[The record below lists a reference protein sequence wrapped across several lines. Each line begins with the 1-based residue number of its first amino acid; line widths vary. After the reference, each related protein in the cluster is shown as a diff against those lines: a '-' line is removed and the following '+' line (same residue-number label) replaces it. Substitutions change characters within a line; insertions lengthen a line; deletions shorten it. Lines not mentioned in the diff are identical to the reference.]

1 MCNTS
6 PHFIIKSNEV
16 IVIKTYYI
24 EKMDKHRIIGKKI
37 QFENDN
43 VKIYCDIE
51 KDQNAQRLVNKLLQN
66 GTNNVVLDKKLIT
79 CEKLINLLKSN
90 DIKIFD
96 GKWLEKYLILDI
108 LEYIVNK
115 KQIIK
120 AETEIAITANEITDL
135 LIEMIKILS
144 KQYKKLTIVTNHIE
158 KLRKVEKEI
167 KEKEGVLIVLSNNKS
182 KSLLK
187 SQIIINMDFNQEL
200 INQYKIFEEAIIINA
215 EENIKI
221 EAIRFNGIVINN
233 YEVEIGRKEFI
244 WRDGIEK
251 YRQRDL
257 IEAEL
262 YARDTLKN
270 IRRKIQKNNVSIKEL
285 YGVNGII
292 NI

>member
-1 MCNTS
+1 M
-6 PHFIIKSNEV
+6 IA
-16 IVIKTYYI
+16 IKTYYI
-24 EKMDKHRIIGKKI
+24 EKMDKHKIIGRKI
-37 QFENDN
+37 QFKNDN
-43 VKIYCDIE
+43 IKIYMDLE
-51 KDQNAQRLVNKLLQN
+51 KGKNTRKLVKRLLLN
-66 GTNNVVLDKKLIT
+66 ETNNVVIDKELIT
-79 CEKLINLLKSN
+79 CEKLINLLRAN

-108 LEYIVNK
+108 LEYIINK

-158 KLRKVEKEI
+158 KLRKIEKEI
-167 KEKEGVLIVLSNNKS
+167 KEKEGILIILSNNKN

-200 INQYKIFEEAIIINA
+200 INQYRIYEEAIIINA
-215 EENIKI
+215 EENIRI
-221 EAIRFNGIVINN
+221 DAIRFNGIVIND
-233 YEVEIGRKEFI
+233 YEIEIGRKEFI

-262 YARDTLKN
+262 YVRDTYKN
-270 IRRKIQKNNVSIKEL
+270 IRKKIQKNNIKIKEL
-285 YGVNGII
+285 YGINGIVKI
-292 NI
+292 

>member
-1 MCNTS
+1 MIL
-6 PHFIIKSNEV
+6 FIIKSIEV
-16 IVIKTYYI
+16 IAIKTYYI
-24 EKMDKHRIIGKKI
+24 EKMDKHKMIGRKI
-37 QFENDN
+37 QFKNDN
-43 VKIYCDIE
+43 IKIYMDLE
-51 KDQNAQRLVNKLLQN
+51 KEKNIRKLVKRLLLN
-66 GTNNVVLDKKLIT
+66 ETNNVVIDKELIT

-108 LEYIVNK
+108 LEYIINK

-158 KLRKVEKEI
+158 KLRKIEKEI
-167 KEKEGVLIVLSNNKS
+167 KEKEGILIILSNNKN

-187 SQIIINMDFNQEL
+187 LQFIINMDFNQEL
-200 INQYKIFEEAIIINA
+200 INQYKICEEAIIINA
-215 EENIKI
+215 EENIRI
-221 EAIRFNGIVINN
+221 DAIRFNGIVIND
-233 YEVEIGRKEFI
+233 YEIEIGRKEFI

-262 YARDTLKN
+262 YVRDTYKY
-270 IRRKIQKNNVSIKEL
+270 IRKKIQKNNIKIKEL
-285 YGVNGII
+285 YGINGIVRI
-292 NI
+292 

>member
-1 MCNTS
+1 MIL
-6 PHFIIKSNEV
+6 FIIKSIEV
-16 IVIKTYYI
+16 IAIKTYYI
-24 EKMDKHRIIGKKI
+24 EKMDKHKIIGRKI
-37 QFENDN
+37 LFENDN
-43 VKIYCDIE
+43 IKIYMDLE
-51 KDQNAQRLVNKLLQN
+51 KEKNTRKLVKRLLLN
-66 GTNNVVLDKKLIT
+66 ETNNVVIDKELIT
-79 CEKLINLLKSN
+79 CEKLINLLRAN

-108 LEYIVNK
+108 LEYIINK

-158 KLRKVEKEI
+158 KLRKIEKEI
-167 KEKEGVLIVLSNNKS
+167 KEKEGILIILSNNKN

-200 INQYKIFEEAIIINA
+200 INQYRIYEEAIIINA
-215 EENIKI
+215 EENIRI
-221 EAIRFNGIVINN
+221 DAIRFNGIVIND
-233 YEVEIGRKEFI
+233 YEIEIGRKEFI

-262 YARDTLKN
+262 YVRDTYKN
-270 IRRKIQKNNVSIKEL
+270 IRKKIQKNNIKIKEL
-285 YGVNGII
+285 YGINGIVKI
-292 NI
+292 

>member
-1 MCNTS
+1 MIL
-6 PHFIIKSNEV
+6 FIIKSIEV
-16 IVIKTYYI
+16 IAIKTYYI
-24 EKMDKHRIIGKKI
+24 EKMDKHKIIGRKI
-37 QFENDN
+37 QFEKDN
-43 VKIYCDIE
+43 IKIYMDLE
-51 KDQNAQRLVNKLLQN
+51 KGKNTRKLVKRLLLN
-66 GTNNVVLDKKLIT
+66 ETNNVVIDKELIT
-79 CEKLINLLKSN
+79 CEKLINLLRAN

-108 LEYIVNK
+108 LEYIINK

-158 KLRKVEKEI
+158 KLRKIEKEI
-167 KEKEGVLIVLSNNKS
+167 KEKEGILIILSNNKN

-187 SQIIINMDFNQEL
+187 SQVIINMDFNQEL
-200 INQYKIFEEAIIINA
+200 INQYKIYEEAIIINA
-215 EENIKI
+215 EENIRI
-221 EAIRFNGIVINN
+221 DAIRFNGIVIND
-233 YEVEIGRKEFI
+233 YEIEIGRKEFI

-262 YARDTLKN
+262 YVRDTYKN
-270 IRRKIQKNNVSIKEL
+270 IRKKIQKNNIKIKEL
-285 YGVNGII
+285 YGINGIVKI
-292 NI
+292 

>member
-1 MCNTS
+1 
-6 PHFIIKSNEV
+6 
-16 IVIKTYYI
+16 
-24 EKMDKHRIIGKKI
+24 MDKHKIIGRKI

-43 VKIYCDIE
+43 IKIYMDLE
-51 KDQNAQRLVNKLLQN
+51 KGKNTRKLVKRLLLN
-66 GTNNVVLDKKLIT
+66 ETNNVVIDKELIT
-79 CEKLINLLKSN
+79 CEKLINLLRAN

-108 LEYIVNK
+108 LEYIINK

-158 KLRKVEKEI
+158 KLRKIEKEI
-167 KEKEGVLIVLSNNKS
+167 KEK
-182 KSLLK
+182 
-187 SQIIINMDFNQEL
+187 SQVIINMDFNQEL
-200 INQYKIFEEAIIINA
+200 INQYKIYEEAIIINA
-215 EENIKI
+215 EENIRI
-221 EAIRFNGIVINN
+221 DAIRFNGIVIND
-233 YEVEIGRKEFI
+233 YEIEIGRKEFI

-262 YARDTLKN
+262 YVRDTYKN
-270 IRRKIQKNNVSIKEL
+270 IRKKIQKNNIKIKEL
-285 YGVNGII
+285 YGINGIVKI
-292 NI
+292 

>member
-1 MCNTS
+1 M
-6 PHFIIKSNEV
+6 IA
-16 IVIKTYYI
+16 IKTYYI
-24 EKMDKHRIIGKKI
+24 EKMDKHKIIGRKI
-37 QFENDN
+37 QLENDN
-43 VKIYCDIE
+43 IKIYMDLE
-51 KDQNAQRLVNKLLQN
+51 KEKNTRKLVKRLLLN
-66 GTNNVVLDKKLIT
+66 ETNNVVIDKELIT

-108 LEYIVNK
+108 LEYIINK

-158 KLRKVEKEI
+158 KLKKIEKEI
-167 KEKEGVLIVLSNNKS
+167 KEKEGILIILSNNKN

-200 INQYKIFEEAIIINA
+200 INQYRIYEEAIIINA
-215 EENIKI
+215 EENIRI
-221 EAIRFNGIVINN
+221 DAIRFNGIVIND
-233 YEVEIGRKEFI
+233 YEIEIGRKEFI
-244 WRDGIEK
+244 WREGIEK

-262 YARDTLKN
+262 YVRDTYKN
-270 IRRKIQKNNVSIKEL
+270 IRKKIQKNNIKIKEL
-285 YGVNGII
+285 YGINGIVKI
-292 NI
+292 

>member
-1 MCNTS
+1 MIL
-6 PHFIIKSNEV
+6 FIIKSIEV
-16 IVIKTYYI
+16 IAIKTYYI
-24 EKMDKHRIIGKKI
+24 EKMDKHKIIGRKI
-37 QFENDN
+37 QFENTRKL
-43 VKIYCDIE
+43 VK
-51 KDQNAQRLVNKLLQN
+51 RLLLN
-66 GTNNVVLDKKLIT
+66 ETNNVVIDKELMT
-79 CEKLINLLKSN
+79 CEKLINLLRAN

-108 LEYIVNK
+108 LEYIINK

-158 KLRKVEKEI
+158 KLRKIEKEI
-167 KEKEGVLIVLSNNKS
+167 KEKEGILIILSNNKN

-200 INQYKIFEEAIIINA
+200 INQYRIYEEAIIINA
-215 EENIKI
+215 EENIRI
-221 EAIRFNGIVINN
+221 DAIRFNGIVIND
-233 YEVEIGRKEFI
+233 YEIEIGRKEFI

-262 YARDTLKN
+262 YVRDTYKN
-270 IRRKIQKNNVSIKEL
+270 IRKKIQKNNIKIKEL
-285 YGVNGII
+285 YGINGIVKI
-292 NI
+292 

>member
-1 MCNTS
+1 MIL
-6 PHFIIKSNEV
+6 FIIKSIEV
-16 IVIKTYYI
+16 IAIKTYYI
-24 EKMDKHRIIGKKI
+24 EKMDKHKMIGRKI
-37 QFENDN
+37 QFKNDN
-43 VKIYCDIE
+43 IKIYMDLE
-51 KDQNAQRLVNKLLQN
+51 KEKNIRKLVKRLLLN
-66 GTNNVVLDKKLIT
+66 ETNNVVIDKELIT

-108 LEYIVNK
+108 LEYIINK

-158 KLRKVEKEI
+158 KLRKIEKEI
-167 KEKEGVLIVLSNNKS
+167 KEKEGILIILSNNKN

-187 SQIIINMDFNQEL
+187 LQFIINMDFNQEL
-200 INQYKIFEEAIIINA
+200 INQYKICEEAIIINA
-215 EENIKI
+215 EENIRI
-221 EAIRFNGIVINN
+221 DAIRFNGIVIND
-233 YEVEIGRKEFI
+233 YEIEIGRKEFI

-262 YARDTLKN
+262 YVRDTYKN
-270 IRRKIQKNNVSIKEL
+270 IRKKIQKNNIKIKEL
-285 YGVNGII
+285 YGINGIVRI
-292 NI
+292 

>member
-1 MCNTS
+1 MIL
-6 PHFIIKSNEV
+6 FIIKSIEV
-16 IVIKTYYI
+16 IAIKTYYI
-24 EKMDKHRIIGKKI
+24 EKMDKHKIIGRKI
-37 QFENDN
+37 QLENDN
-43 VKIYCDIE
+43 IKIYMDLE
-51 KDQNAQRLVNKLLQN
+51 KGKNTRKLVKRLLLN
-66 GTNNVVLDKKLIT
+66 ETNNVVIDKELIT

-108 LEYIVNK
+108 LEYIINK

-158 KLRKVEKEI
+158 KLRKIEKEI
-167 KEKEGVLIVLSNNKS
+167 KEKEGILIILSNNKN

-200 INQYKIFEEAIIINA
+200 INQYKIYEEAIIINA
-215 EENIKI
+215 EENIRI
-221 EAIRFNGIVINN
+221 DAIRFNGIVIND
-233 YEVEIGRKEFI
+233 YEIEIGRKEFI
-244 WRDGIEK
+244 WREGIEK

-262 YARDTLKN
+262 YVRDTYKN
-270 IRRKIQKNNVSIKEL
+270 IRKKIQKNNIKIKEL
-285 YGVNGII
+285 YGINGIVKI
-292 NI
+292 

>member
-1 MCNTS
+1 
-6 PHFIIKSNEV
+6 V
-16 IVIKTYYI
+16 IAIKTYYI
-24 EKMDKHRIIGKKI
+24 EKMDKHKIIGRKI
-37 QFENDN
+37 QLENDN
-43 VKIYCDIE
+43 IKIYMDLE
-51 KDQNAQRLVNKLLQN
+51 KGKNTRKLVKRLLLN
-66 GTNNVVLDKKLIT
+66 ETNNVVIDKELIT
-79 CEKLINLLKSN
+79 CEKLINLLRAN

-108 LEYIVNK
+108 LEYIINK

-158 KLRKVEKEI
+158 KLRKIEKEI
-167 KEKEGVLIVLSNNKS
+167 KEKEGILIILSNNKN

-187 SQIIINMDFNQEL
+187 SQVIINMDFNQEL
-200 INQYKIFEEAIIINA
+200 INQYKIYEEAIIINA
-215 EENIKI
+215 EENIRI
-221 EAIRFNGIVINN
+221 DAIRFNGIVIND
-233 YEVEIGRKEFI
+233 YEIEIGRKEFI

-262 YARDTLKN
+262 YVRDTYKN
-270 IRRKIQKNNVSIKEL
+270 IRKKIQKNNIKIKEL
-285 YGVNGII
+285 YGINGIVKI
-292 NI
+292 

>member
-1 MCNTS
+1 MIL
-6 PHFIIKSNEV
+6 FIIKSIEV
-16 IVIKTYYI
+16 IAIKTYYI
-24 EKMDKHRIIGKKI
+24 EKMDKHKMIGRKI
-37 QFENDN
+37 QFKNDN
-43 VKIYCDIE
+43 IKIYMDLE
-51 KDQNAQRLVNKLLQN
+51 KGKNTRKLVKRLLLN
-66 GTNNVVLDKKLIT
+66 ETNNVVIDKELIT
-79 CEKLINLLKSN
+79 CEKLINLLRAN

-108 LEYIVNK
+108 LEYIINK

-158 KLRKVEKEI
+158 KLRKIEKEI
-167 KEKEGVLIVLSNNKS
+167 KEKEGILIILSNNKN

-200 INQYKIFEEAIIINA
+200 INQYRIYEEAIIINA
-215 EENIKI
+215 EENIRI
-221 EAIRFNGIVINN
+221 DAIRFNGIVIND
-233 YEVEIGRKEFI
+233 YEIEIGRKEFI

-262 YARDTLKN
+262 YVRDTYKN
-270 IRRKIQKNNVSIKEL
+270 IRKKIQKNNIKIKEL
-285 YGVNGII
+285 YGINGIVKI
-292 NI
+292 

>member
-1 MCNTS
+1 MIL
-6 PHFIIKSNEV
+6 FIIKSIEV
-16 IVIKTYYI
+16 IAIKTYYI
-24 EKMDKHRIIGKKI
+24 EKMDKHKIIGGKI

-43 VKIYCDIE
+43 IKIYMDLE
-51 KDQNAQRLVNKLLQN
+51 KGKNTQKLVKRLLLN
-66 GTNNVVLDKKLIT
+66 EANNVVIDKELIT
-79 CEKLINLLKSN
+79 CEKLINLLRAN

-108 LEYIVNK
+108 LEYIITR

-120 AETEIAITANEITDL
+120 AETEIAITVNEITDL

-144 KQYKKLTIVTNHIE
+144 KQYKKLTVVTNHIE
-158 KLRKVEKEI
+158 KLRKIEKEI
-167 KEKEGVLIVLSNNKS
+167 KEKEGILIILSNNKN

-200 INQYKIFEEAIIINA
+200 INQYKIYEESIIINT

-221 EAIRFNGIVINN
+221 ETIRFNGIVIND
-233 YEVEIGRKEFI
+233 YEIEIGRKEFI

-257 IEAEL
+257 LEAEL
-262 YARDTLKN
+262 YVRDTFKN
-270 IRRKIQKNNVSIKEL
+270 IRKKIQKNNIKIKEL
-285 YGVNGII
+285 YGINGVI

>member
-1 MCNTS
+1 M
-6 PHFIIKSNEV
+6 IA
-16 IVIKTYYI
+16 IKTYYI
-24 EKMDKHRIIGKKI
+24 EKMDKHKIIGKKI
-37 QFENDN
+37 QLENDN
-43 VKIYCDIE
+43 IKIYMDLE
-51 KDQNAQRLVNKLLQN
+51 KGKNTRKLVKRLLLN
-66 GTNNVVLDKKLIT
+66 ETNNVVIDKELIT

-108 LEYIVNK
+108 LEYIINK

-158 KLRKVEKEI
+158 KLRKIEKEI
-167 KEKEGVLIVLSNNKS
+167 KEKEGILIILSNNKN

-200 INQYKIFEEAIIINA
+200 INQYRIYEEAIIINA
-215 EENIKI
+215 EENIRI
-221 EAIRFNGIVINN
+221 DAIRFNGIVIND
-233 YEVEIGRKEFI
+233 YEIEIGRKEFI

-262 YARDTLKN
+262 YVRDTYKN
-270 IRRKIQKNNVSIKEL
+270 IRKKIQKNNIKIKEL
-285 YGVNGII
+285 YGINGIVKI
-292 NI
+292 

>member
-1 MCNTS
+1 MIL
-6 PHFIIKSNEV
+6 FIIKSIEV
-16 IVIKTYYI
+16 IAIKTYYI
-24 EKMDKHRIIGKKI
+24 EKMDKHKIIGGKI

-43 VKIYCDIE
+43 IKIYMDLE
-51 KDQNAQRLVNKLLQN
+51 KGKNTQKLVKRLLLN
-66 GTNNVVLDKKLIT
+66 EANNVVIDKELIT

-108 LEYIVNK
+108 LEYIINK

-158 KLRKVEKEI
+158 KLRKIEKEI
-167 KEKEGVLIVLSNNKS
+167 KEKEGILIILSNNKN

-200 INQYKIFEEAIIINA
+200 INQYRIYEEAIIINA
-215 EENIKI
+215 EENIRI
-221 EAIRFNGIVINN
+221 DAIRFNGIVIND
-233 YEVEIGRKEFI
+233 YEIEIGRKEFI

-257 IEAEL
+257 LEAEL
-262 YARDTLKN
+262 YVRDTFKN
-270 IRRKIQKNNVSIKEL
+270 IRKKIQTNTIKIKEL
-285 YGVNGII
+285 YGINGVI

>member
-1 MCNTS
+1 MIL
-6 PHFIIKSNEV
+6 FIIKSIEV
-16 IVIKTYYI
+16 IAIKTYYI
-24 EKMDKHRIIGKKI
+24 EKMDKHKMIGRKI
-37 QFENDN
+37 QFKNDN
-43 VKIYCDIE
+43 IKIYMDLE
-51 KDQNAQRLVNKLLQN
+51 KEKNIRKLVKRLLLN
-66 GTNNVVLDKKLIT
+66 ETNNVVIDKELIT

-108 LEYIVNK
+108 LEYIINK

-158 KLRKVEKEI
+158 KLRKIEKEI
-167 KEKEGVLIVLSNNKS
+167 KEKEGILIILSNNKN

-187 SQIIINMDFNQEL
+187 SQFIINMDFNQEL
-200 INQYKIFEEAIIINA
+200 INQYKICEEAIIINA
-215 EENIKI
+215 EENIRI
-221 EAIRFNGIVINN
+221 DAIRFNGIVIND
-233 YEVEIGRKEFI
+233 YEIEIGRKEFI
-244 WRDGIEK
+244 WREGIEK

-262 YARDTLKN
+262 YVRDTYKN
-270 IRRKIQKNNVSIKEL
+270 IRKKIQKNNIKIKEL
-285 YGVNGII
+285 YGINGIVKI
-292 NI
+292 

>member
-1 MCNTS
+1 M
-6 PHFIIKSNEV
+6 IA
-16 IVIKTYYI
+16 IKTYYI
-24 EKMDKHRIIGKKI
+24 EKMDKHKIIGRKI
-37 QFENDN
+37 QLENDN
-43 VKIYCDIE
+43 IKIYMDLE
-51 KDQNAQRLVNKLLQN
+51 KGKNTRKLVKRLLLN
-66 GTNNVVLDKKLIT
+66 ETNNVVIDKELIT

-108 LEYIVNK
+108 LEYIINK

-120 AETEIAITANEITDL
+120 AETEIAVTANEITDL

-158 KLRKVEKEI
+158 KLRKIEKEI
-167 KEKEGVLIVLSNNKS
+167 KEKEGILIILSNNKN

-200 INQYKIFEEAIIINA
+200 INQYRIYEEAIIINA
-215 EENIKI
+215 EENIRI
-221 EAIRFNGIVINN
+221 DAIRFNGIVIND
-233 YEVEIGRKEFI
+233 YEIEIGRKEFI

-262 YARDTLKN
+262 YVRDTYKN
-270 IRRKIQKNNVSIKEL
+270 IRKKIQKNNIKIKEL
-285 YGVNGII
+285 YGINGIVKI
-292 NI
+292 

>member
-1 MCNTS
+1 MIL
-6 PHFIIKSNEV
+6 FIIKSIEV
-16 IVIKTYYI
+16 IAIKTYYI
-24 EKMDKHRIIGKKI
+24 EKMDKYKIIGRKI
-37 QFENDN
+37 QLENDN
-43 VKIYCDIE
+43 IKIYMDLE
-51 KDQNAQRLVNKLLQN
+51 KGKNTRKLVKRLLLN
-66 GTNNVVLDKKLIT
+66 ETNNVVIDKELIT

-108 LEYIVNK
+108 LEYIINK

-158 KLRKVEKEI
+158 KLRKIEKEI
-167 KEKEGVLIVLSNNKS
+167 KEKEGILIILSNNKN

-200 INQYKIFEEAIIINA
+200 INQYRIYEEAIIINA
-215 EENIKI
+215 EENIRI
-221 EAIRFNGIVINN
+221 DAIRFNGIVIND
-233 YEVEIGRKEFI
+233 YEIEIGRKEFI

-262 YARDTLKN
+262 YVRDTYKN
-270 IRRKIQKNNVSIKEL
+270 IRKKIQKNNIKIKEL
-285 YGVNGII
+285 YGINGIVKI
-292 NI
+292 

>member
-1 MCNTS
+1 M
-6 PHFIIKSNEV
+6 
-16 IVIKTYYI
+16 
-24 EKMDKHRIIGKKI
+24 IGRKI

-43 VKIYCDIE
+43 IKIYMDLE
-51 KDQNAQRLVNKLLQN
+51 KGKNTRKLVKRLLLN
-66 GTNNVVLDKKLIT
+66 ETNNVVIDKELIT

-108 LEYIVNK
+108 LEYIINK

-158 KLRKVEKEI
+158 KLRKIEKEI
-167 KEKEGVLIVLSNNKS
+167 KEKEGILIILSNNKN

-200 INQYKIFEEAIIINA
+200 INQYRIYEEAIIINA
-215 EENIKI
+215 EENIRI
-221 EAIRFNGIVINN
+221 DAIRFNGIVIND
-233 YEVEIGRKEFI
+233 YEIEIGRKEFI

-262 YARDTLKN
+262 YVRDTYKN
-270 IRRKIQKNNVSIKEL
+270 IRKKIQKNNIKIKEL
-285 YGVNGII
+285 YGINGIVKI
-292 NI
+292 QIDIIPIERYNTNIEIF

>member
-1 MCNTS
+1 MIL
-6 PHFIIKSNEV
+6 FIIKSIEV
-16 IVIKTYYI
+16 IAIKTYYI
-24 EKMDKHRIIGKKI
+24 EKMDKHKMIGRKI
-37 QFENDN
+37 QFKNDN
-43 VKIYCDIE
+43 IKIYMDLE
-51 KDQNAQRLVNKLLQN
+51 KEKNIRKLVKRLLLN
-66 GTNNVVLDKKLIT
+66 ETNNVVIDKELIT

-108 LEYIVNK
+108 LEYIINK

-158 KLRKVEKEI
+158 KLRKIEKEI
-167 KEKEGVLIVLSNNKS
+167 KEKEGILIILSNNKN

-187 SQIIINMDFNQEL
+187 SQFIINMDFNQEL
-200 INQYKIFEEAIIINA
+200 INQYKMYEEAIIINA
-215 EENIKI
+215 EENIRI
-221 EAIRFNGIVINN
+221 DAIRFNGIVIND
-233 YEVEIGRKEFI
+233 YEIEIGRKEFI
-244 WRDGIEK
+244 WREGIEK

-262 YARDTLKN
+262 YVRDTYKN
-270 IRRKIQKNNVSIKEL
+270 IRKKIQKNNIKIKEL
-285 YGVNGII
+285 YGINGIVKI
-292 NI
+292 

>member
-1 MCNTS
+1 M
-6 PHFIIKSNEV
+6 
-16 IVIKTYYI
+16 
-24 EKMDKHRIIGKKI
+24 IGRKI

-43 VKIYCDIE
+43 IKIYMDLE
-51 KDQNAQRLVNKLLQN
+51 KGKNTRKLVKRLLLN
-66 GTNNVVLDKKLIT
+66 ETNNVVIDKELIT

-108 LEYIVNK
+108 LEYIINK

-158 KLRKVEKEI
+158 KLRKIEKEI
-167 KEKEGVLIVLSNNKS
+167 KEKEGILIILSNNKN

-187 SQIIINMDFNQEL
+187 SQIIIN
-200 INQYKIFEEAIIINA
+200 A
-215 EENIKI
+215 EENIRI
-221 EAIRFNGIVINN
+221 DAIRFNGIVIND
-233 YEVEIGRKEFI
+233 YEIEIGRKEFI

-262 YARDTLKN
+262 YVRDTYKN
-270 IRRKIQKNNVSIKEL
+270 IRKKIQKNNIKIKEL
-285 YGVNGII
+285 YGINGII

>member
-1 MCNTS
+1 M
-6 PHFIIKSNEV
+6 IA
-16 IVIKTYYI
+16 IKTYYI
-24 EKMDKHRIIGKKI
+24 EKMDKHKIIGRKI
-37 QFENDN
+37 QLENDN
-43 VKIYCDIE
+43 IKIYMDLE
-51 KDQNAQRLVNKLLQN
+51 KGKNTRKLVKRLLLN
-66 GTNNVVLDKKLIT
+66 ETNNVVIDKELIT

-108 LEYIVNK
+108 LEYINK

-158 KLRKVEKEI
+158 KLRKIEKEI
-167 KEKEGVLIVLSNNKS
+167 KEKEGILIILSNNKN

-200 INQYKIFEEAIIINA
+200 INQYRIYEEAIIINA
-215 EENIKI
+215 EENIRI
-221 EAIRFNGIVINN
+221 DAIRFNGIVIND
-233 YEVEIGRKEFI
+233 YEIEIGRKEFI
-244 WRDGIEK
+244 WREGIEK

-262 YARDTLKN
+262 YVRDTYKN
-270 IRRKIQKNNVSIKEL
+270 IRKKIQKNNIKIKEL
-285 YGVNGII
+285 YGINGIVKI
-292 NI
+292 